1 MATMEVILATKIE
14 GLGAEADLVTVKAG
28 YGRNYLIP
36 QGLAHEATASNRR
49 FIANLQAAR
58 AKREAEELSAAQEVA
73 AKINGLTVDL
83 TLEVGQGGK
92 AFGAITNQN
101 IHDALT
107 AQGVEVDRRAIEL
120 EKPIKSEG
128 EHEVAIKVHPQVE
141 ATLKVVVKENAYA
154 ARIPFFFPAGPVPT
168 LGTGPLFV
176 TLFTSLPCT
185 NKASCPR
192 WVSLDIMHGIV
203 PSPHRNQRHD
213 STLSSNPGRH

>member
-107 AQGVEVDRRAIEL
+107 HFKGVEVDRRAIEL

-141 ATLKVVVKENAYA
+141 ATLKVVVKENA
-154 ARIPFFFPAGPVPT
+154 
-168 LGTGPLFV
+168 
-176 TLFTSLPCT
+176 
-185 NKASCPR
+185 
-192 WVSLDIMHGIV
+192 
-203 PSPHRNQRHD
+203 
-213 STLSSNPGRH
+213 

>member
-36 QGLAHEATASNRR
+36 KGLAHEATASNRR

-73 AKINGLTVDL
+73 AKISGLTVD
-83 TLEVGQGGK
+83 LEVGQGGK

-128 EHEVAIKVHPQVE
+128 EHEVVIKVHPQVE
-141 ATLKVVVKENAYA
+141 ATLKVIVKENA
-154 ARIPFFFPAGPVPT
+154 
-168 LGTGPLFV
+168 
-176 TLFTSLPCT
+176 
-185 NKASCPR
+185 
-192 WVSLDIMHGIV
+192 
-203 PSPHRNQRHD
+203 
-213 STLSSNPGRH
+213 

>member
-1 MATMEVILATKIE
+1 LYEVFSECPGIVPLPFLPHQEVAEGLFQARFFQQGAVREDVRNGSVCQDGAVFHHDAALTNNHFFLAMATMEVILATKIE

-36 QGLAHEATASNRR
+36 KGLAHEATASNRR

-73 AKINGLTVDL
+73 AKISGLTVDL

-128 EHEVAIKVHPQVE
+128 EHEVVIKVHPQVE
-141 ATLKVVVKENAYA
+141 ATLKVVVKENA
-154 ARIPFFFPAGPVPT
+154 
-168 LGTGPLFV
+168 
-176 TLFTSLPCT
+176 
-185 NKASCPR
+185 
-192 WVSLDIMHGIV
+192 
-203 PSPHRNQRHD
+203 
-213 STLSSNPGRH
+213 

>member
-1 MATMEVILATKIE
+1 MAAT
-14 GLGAEADLVTVKAG
+14 TSSP
-28 YGRNYLIP
+28 R
-36 QGLAHEATASNRR
+36 ATASNRR

-73 AKINGLTVDL
+73 AKISGLTVDL

-128 EHEVAIKVHPQVE
+128 EHEVVIKVHPQVE
-141 ATLKVVVKENAYA
+141 ATLKVVVKENA
-154 ARIPFFFPAGPVPT
+154 
-168 LGTGPLFV
+168 
-176 TLFTSLPCT
+176 
-185 NKASCPR
+185 
-192 WVSLDIMHGIV
+192 
-203 PSPHRNQRHD
+203 
-213 STLSSNPGRH
+213 

>member
-36 QGLAHEATASNRR
+36 KGLAHEATASNRR

-73 AKINGLTVDL
+73 AKISGLTVDL

-128 EHEVAIKVHPQVE
+128 EHEVIIKVHPHPFSGRPGSHLGDRASFCHPFYFPSLNKQGIMPALGV
-141 ATLKVVVKENAYA
+141 TQPH
-154 ARIPFFFPAGPVPT
+154 ARHRSIPPP
-168 LGTGPLFV
+168 
-176 TLFTSLPCT
+176 
-185 NKASCPR
+185 K
-192 WVSLDIMHGIV
+192 
-203 PSPHRNQRHD
+203 
-213 STLSSNPGRH
+213 STA

>member
-36 QGLAHEATASNRR
+36 KGLAHEATASNRR

-73 AKINGLTVDL
+73 AKISGLTVDL

-120 EKPIKSEG
+120 ENRSRAKANTKSSSRC
-128 EHEVAIKVHPQVE
+128 I
-141 ATLKVVVKENAYA
+141 
-154 ARIPFFFPAGPVPT
+154 
-168 LGTGPLFV
+168 
-176 TLFTSLPCT
+176 
-185 NKASCPR
+185 PR
-192 WVSLDIMHGIV
+192 WKPRSRWSSRKTPKRRASLFRQARF
-203 PSPHRNQRHD
+203 PSWGPGLFLSPFLLPFPVQTRHHARV
-213 STLSSNPGRH
+213 GRHSTSCAASFHPPT

>member
-36 QGLAHEATASNRR
+36 
-49 FIANLQAAR
+49 
-58 AKREAEELSAAQEVA
+58 K
-73 AKINGLTVDL
+73 TVDL

-128 EHEVAIKVHPQVE
+128 EHEVVIKVHPQVE
-141 ATLKVVVKENAYA
+141 ATLKVVVKENA
-154 ARIPFFFPAGPVPT
+154 
-168 LGTGPLFV
+168 
-176 TLFTSLPCT
+176 
-185 NKASCPR
+185 
-192 WVSLDIMHGIV
+192 
-203 PSPHRNQRHD
+203 
-213 STLSSNPGRH
+213 

>member
-141 ATLKVVVKENAYA
+141 AT
-154 ARIPFFFPAGPVPT
+154 RIPFFFPAGPVPT

>member
-49 FIANLQAAR
+49 FIANLQA
-58 AKREAEELSAAQEVA
+58 AEELSAAQEVA

-141 ATLKVVVKENAYA
+141 ATLKVVVKENA
-154 ARIPFFFPAGPVPT
+154 
-168 LGTGPLFV
+168 
-176 TLFTSLPCT
+176 
-185 NKASCPR
+185 
-192 WVSLDIMHGIV
+192 
-203 PSPHRNQRHD
+203 
-213 STLSSNPGRH
+213 

>member
-73 AKINGLTVDL
+73 AKINGLTVAL
-83 TLEVGQGGK
+83 VLEVGQAGK
-92 AFGAITNQN
+92 AFGAVTNQN
-101 IHDALT
+101 IHEALT

-128 EHEVAIKVHPQVE
+128 EHAVVIKVHPQVE
-141 ATLKVVVKENAYA
+141 ASLKVVVKENA
-154 ARIPFFFPAGPVPT
+154 
-168 LGTGPLFV
+168 
-176 TLFTSLPCT
+176 
-185 NKASCPR
+185 
-192 WVSLDIMHGIV
+192 
-203 PSPHRNQRHD
+203 
-213 STLSSNPGRH
+213 

>member
-36 QGLAHEATASNRR
+36 KGLAHEATASNRR

-73 AKINGLTVDL
+73 AKISGLTVDL

-107 AQGVEVDRRAIEL
+107 AQGVEVDAGRLNSKSRSRA
-120 EKPIKSEG
+120 KANTKSSSRC
-128 EHEVAIKVHPQVE
+128 I
-141 ATLKVVVKENAYA
+141 
-154 ARIPFFFPAGPVPT
+154 
-168 LGTGPLFV
+168 
-176 TLFTSLPCT
+176 
-185 NKASCPR
+185 PR
-192 WVSLDIMHGIV
+192 WKPRS
-203 PSPHRNQRHD
+203 R
-213 STLSSNPGRH
+213 